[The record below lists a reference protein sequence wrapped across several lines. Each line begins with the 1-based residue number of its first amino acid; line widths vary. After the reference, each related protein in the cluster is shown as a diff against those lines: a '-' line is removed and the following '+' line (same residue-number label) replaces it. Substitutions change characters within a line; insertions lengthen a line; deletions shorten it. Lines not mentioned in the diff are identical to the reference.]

1 MSNADRAIV
10 VLQVLTNVLAFLALV
25 LPVCKV
31 KLATKVV
38 RTIYLFDSDDAFDL
52 VRDSDWDTDMKW
64 YSAGI
69 FGAIALAVAVGT
81 SSVFDIDF
89 EHRTT
94 RAPGFKSPEVLSLLA
109 IFGSTVAA
117 VILVPELSHSLFV
130 KSETGDG
137 AETHV
142 ASGGYFAMATVVVAP
157 IARAIM
163 IIEQ

>member
-1 MSNADRAIV
+1 MSTYNRAIV
-10 VLQVLTNVLAFLALV
+10 VVQLLTNVLAFLALV

-31 KLATKVV
+31 KLANKVV
-38 RTIYLFDSDDAFDL
+38 RAIYLFDSDDAFDV

-69 FGAIALAVAVGT
+69 FGSIALAVAVGT
-81 SSVFDIDF
+81 SSVFDVDF
-89 EHRTT
+89 DRLTPKT
-94 RAPGFKSPEVLSLLA
+94 PGFKSPEVLTLLA
-109 IFGSTVAA
+109 IFASTVAV

-163 IIEQ
+163 VIEN